1 LRSKWCLSASD
12 NAQAPA
18 SNSAV
23 TLNKATNS
31 YMEATSQMTAEAV
44 EDTDACK
51 VKLLTKPKSTE
62 SGNLGMM
69 KFEHDDSNCNEE
81 NDAISLSDEND
92 LDILLDVAPP
102 LFVVIER
109 FAKDPQETKIPSRAA
124 SKVTKIIPCNDRIQR
139 SIVTL
144 IDHGVSDKLLS

>member
-1 LRSKWCLSASD
+1 
-12 NAQAPA
+12 
-18 SNSAV
+18 
-23 TLNKATNS
+23 
-31 YMEATSQMTAEAV
+31 
-44 EDTDACK
+44 
-51 VKLLTKPKSTE
+51 
-62 SGNLGMM
+62 MM
-69 KFEHDDSNCNEE
+69 KFEHDGSDCDEE

-92 LDILLDVAPP
+92 LDVLLDVAPP